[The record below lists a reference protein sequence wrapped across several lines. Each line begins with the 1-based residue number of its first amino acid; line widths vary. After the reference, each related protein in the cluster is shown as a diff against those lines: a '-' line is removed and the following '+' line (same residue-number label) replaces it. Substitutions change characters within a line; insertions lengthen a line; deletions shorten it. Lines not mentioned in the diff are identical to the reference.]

1 MIAALRRR
9 GYKGQIYIGKNSC
22 FISIIFNCHTLDDS
36 LTVAKSMFDCLRWE
50 RELYSTYARAGWVFK
65 PEKRS
70 GEPSQVC
77 RFLGLVIDSR

>member
-1 MIAALRRR
+1 MLFKCRI
-9 GYKGQIYIGKNSC
+9 
-22 FISIIFNCHTLDDS
+22 LDDS
-36 LTVAKSMFDCLRWE
+36 LTAAKSKLDCLRWE